1 MQSMSVQQLLQSP
14 KVQGTKGEVVDVAN
28 GKQQKLGII
37 EGLLSKGKKI
47 VEGQDSEVGE
57 LDFSSLISE
66 AQSTES
72 ENPKVEKQLTGKIAK
87 TSNSL
92 SQLLNSLKGTEDQS
106 STPENSAG
114 KVQEGVLKTPT
125 KDFFPRQQNESVS
138 PLEFLVKNV
147 KEKNITTSETP
158 NVENILLPQQEKVG
172 GEKSELQVQ
181 LQAAFQK
188 NLPIQNKL
196 IVPES
201 AEKMQ
206 TKDQAVKLVSGEE
219 FVKNLKTSGPHL
231 KEDKFEKKQL
241 SILENKIPQVKSYG
255 KGQNILNDSV
265 IRNTNDLAFKDVK
278 KLKTSATDELKSP
291 DLKVANELS
300 MIKESPLA
308 SLQLKT
314 SPVQENKVQVETK
327 VLNLSNIDAKN
338 TNEIIKSITDYVEQN
353 QVANRSSLDLTVKH
367 DSLGQFKI
375 QVNKSPTQNQVD
387 MQITTSSTEGH
398 KFFVAH
404 EADLMRNLQQAGVNL
419 TDLRIISSMK
429 ESTPFSQSESKQ
441 FSSFQ
446 HEQNGDS
453 KQFMSFESGD
463 FKEGSQ
469 KRKSLWDE
477 YQERYGA

>member
-1 MQSMSVQQLLQSP
+1 MQTMSVQQLLQSP

-28 GKQQKLGII
+28 GKQQKLGVI
-37 EGLLSKGKKI
+37 EGLLSKGKKV
-47 VEGQDSEVGE
+47 VEGQESELGD
-57 LDFSSLISE
+57 LDFSSLFSE
-66 AQSTES
+66 AQGTES
-72 ENPKVEKQLTGKIAK
+72 QNPKVEKQLSGKIAK

-106 STPENSAG
+106 AASENNTG
-114 KVQEGVLKTPT
+114 KVQEGVLKTPL
-125 KDFFPRQQNESVS
+125 KDFVPNQQNEPVS

-147 KEKNITTSETP
+147 KEKNITQSETP
-158 NVENILLPQQEKVG
+158 QVEKIILPEQDKVG

-188 NLPIQNKL
+188 NIPIQNKL
-196 IVPES
+196 TNPES
-201 AEKMQ
+201 AEKSQ
-206 TKDQAVKLVSGEE
+206 VKDQTVKLVSGEE
-219 FVKNLKTSGPHL
+219 FVNNLKTSNTHL
-231 KEDKFEKKQL
+231 KDEKFEKKQL
-241 SILENKIPQVKSYG
+241 GILEHNLPQVKNYG
-255 KGQNILNDSV
+255 KGQNILNDNM

-291 DLKVANELS
+291 DLKVASELS

-308 SLQLKT
+308 LLQLKN

-375 QVNKSPTQNQVD
+375 QVNKSPSQNQVD

-446 HEQNGDS
+446 HEQSGDS

-463 FKEGSQ
+463 SREGSQ